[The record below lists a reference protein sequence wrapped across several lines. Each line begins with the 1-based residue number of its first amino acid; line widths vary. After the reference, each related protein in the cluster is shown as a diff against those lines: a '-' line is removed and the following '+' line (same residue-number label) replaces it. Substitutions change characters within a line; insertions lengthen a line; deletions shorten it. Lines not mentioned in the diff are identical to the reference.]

1 VLRLADIPS
10 ARAEK
15 ALYRANEVLAGFR
28 SDVSRWPLG
37 SREGNELAQDAL
49 LRLVTIAEMFAG
61 EHLVEVA
68 ELRLP
73 TDDLVFRIWDERIPR
88 IVRDWESRKS
98 SWKDIFEL
106 DWTYG
111 QWSEL
116 LGFITARNII
126 AHGMGQLTRSQIRRG
141 QIDVR
146 VTKKLG
152 AAKLTLRGNE
162 LQLSEND
169 VERCGLRVRHFIE
182 WLDEESRTAS
192 FP

>member
-1 VLRLADIPS
+1 MLRLVDIPS

-15 ALYRANEVLAGFR
+15 ALYRANEVLADFR
-28 SDVSRWPLG
+28 AEVSRWPAG
-37 SREGNELAQDAL
+37 SRGGNELAQDAL

-61 EHLVEVA
+61 EHLVDVTED
-68 ELRLP
+68 RLP
-73 TDDLVFRIWDERIPR
+73 TDNLVFRIWDERIPR

-98 SWKDIFEL
+98 SWKDIFEVE
-106 DWTYG
+106 WTYR
-111 QWSEL
+111 QWSEV

-169 VERCGLRVRHFIE
+169 VERCGQRMQHFIE
-182 WLDEESRTAS
+182 WLDEKSRTAS